1 MDLSYITSSRGCAN
15 RCTFCYNPIVS
26 PEIVNRP
33 VEKVRD
39 DVLERMTRTGRTSY
53 YMTDQVFTL
62 NEDRLAEMAKVFK
75 ASDVGKCCFTVEGM
89 VGPVVKSESMV
100 SLLGSIG
107 VDIVKLGIENVGREF
122 NSRTNKRQCPDDIRK
137 ALELLQGGGIKV
149 VGYLLLDGE
158 TTAKEHKETLK
169 FCEDASF
176 DYYKINMLTA
186 PKSDL
191 GTDRYKYDAHFST
204 ARVDE
209 WGMPRSVV
217 SDYLELYAS
226 RGKHPHLSH
235 Q

>member
-1 MDLSYITSSRGCAN
+1 
-15 RCTFCYNPIVS
+15 
-26 PEIVNRP
+26 
-33 VEKVRD
+33 
-39 DVLERMTRTGRTSY
+39 
-53 YMTDQVFTL
+53 MTDQVFTL

-75 ASDVGKCCFTVEGM
+75 ASDVAKCRFTVEGM
-89 VGPVVKSESMV
+89 VGPVVKSKSMV
-100 SLLGSIG
+100 SLLGRIG

-122 NSRTNKRQCPDDIRK
+122 NRRTNKRQCREDILE
-137 ALELLQGGGIKV
+137 ALELLQGDGIKV

-169 FCEDASF
+169 FCKDASF

-209 WGMPRSVV
+209 WGMPSSVV

-235 Q
+235 L